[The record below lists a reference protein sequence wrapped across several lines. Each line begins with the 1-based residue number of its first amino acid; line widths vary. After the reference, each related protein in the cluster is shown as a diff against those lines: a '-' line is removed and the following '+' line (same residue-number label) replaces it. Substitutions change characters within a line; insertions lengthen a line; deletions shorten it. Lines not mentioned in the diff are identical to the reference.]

1 MTKEELTDVVGGISL
16 SAILGIAGTIVTFI
30 LGFIDGY
37 KNPIPCK
44 K

>member
-1 MTKEELTDVVGGISL
+1 MTKEELNSVVGGISTG
-16 SAILGIAGTIVTFI
+16 AICGIVGTIITFI
-30 LGFIDGY
+30 FGFLDGY